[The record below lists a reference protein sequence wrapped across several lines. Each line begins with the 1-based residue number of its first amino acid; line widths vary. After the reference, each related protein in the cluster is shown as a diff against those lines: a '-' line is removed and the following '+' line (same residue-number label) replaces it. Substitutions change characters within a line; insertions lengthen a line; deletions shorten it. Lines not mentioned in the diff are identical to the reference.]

1 MKNNK
6 SPGSDG
12 ISVEFY
18 KLCWEDIKEFYLNS
32 INYSY
37 AMRSLTELQTQ
48 SIITLKPKN
57 NKKK

>member
-18 KLCWEDIKEFYLNS
+18 KLLWEGIKEFYLNS

-37 AMRSLTELQTQ
+37 AFGSLIELQTQ
-48 SIITLKPKN
+48 SIITLIPK
-57 NKKK
+57 KEKRS